1 MSTLLTR
8 AIEKR
13 ANTWSQMQ
21 EIQQRAEA
29 EGRAELTA
37 EEREKWDAAEADLT
51 AASQDIERLERAAR
65 MDTVQR
71 SDIVVTG
78 RTAPANEEEG
88 RAEQAEADY
97 RAAFSAYTRGGMA
110 GLTNEQRQ
118 LLMSNQS
125 EIRAGATAPGSA
137 GGYLIPTDT
146 LAKIT
151 ETMKAY
157 GGLLGAANVITTG
170 SGNPLNWPT
179 NDDTNNVGAIL
190 AENSQITEQDVA
202 FGQKTL
208 GAYTYTS
215 KLVRLSLQLV
225 QDNVFNIEGWLTT
238 KLGERIGRAVAA
250 HLATGTGTNQPEGLF
265 TNAIAGATGGASAEA
280 AVTYDDL
287 VDLQHSIDVAYRQ
300 GAQWAMSDAAL
311 KMVRKLQDDQ
321 GRPLWEPSLQAG
333 VPSTLLGSPI
343 LIDNGI
349 PAPAPAAS
357 SIGFGNIAAAYVVR
371 QVSGGQMVRLDERYA
386 DYLQVGFFGFLRLDA
401 TPDDTSAFRV
411 FAHGAAA

>member
-1 MSTLLTR
+1 MSTLLNR

-13 ANTWSQMQ
+13 ATTWAQMQ
-21 EIQQRAEA
+21 EIQQRADA
-29 EGRAELTA
+29 EGRSELTA
-37 EEREKWDAAEADLT
+37 EERASWDAAEADLT
-51 AASQDIERLERAAR
+51 ATSADIERMERAAR

-71 SDIVVTG
+71 SEVVVADG
-78 RTAPANEEEG
+78 NREPVED

-97 RAAFSAYTRGGMA
+97 REAFSAYTRRGMGG
-110 GLTNEQRQ
+110 LSPEQRQ

-125 EIRAGATAPGSA
+125 EVRAGATSPGSA

-146 LAKIT
+146 LNKIT

-225 QDNVFNIEGWLTT
+225 QDNVFNIESWLTG

-265 TNAIAGATGGASAEA
+265 TNATAGVTGGVSAAA

-287 VDLQHSIDVAYRQ
+287 VDLQHSIDIAYRQ

-311 KMVRKLQDDQ
+311 KMVRKLVDDQ

-343 LIDNGI
+343 LLDNGI
-349 PAPAPAAS
+349 PAPAPDAK
-357 SIGFGNIAAAYVVR
+357 SIGFGNIGAAYVVR

-401 TPDDTSAFRV
+401 KPDDASAFRV